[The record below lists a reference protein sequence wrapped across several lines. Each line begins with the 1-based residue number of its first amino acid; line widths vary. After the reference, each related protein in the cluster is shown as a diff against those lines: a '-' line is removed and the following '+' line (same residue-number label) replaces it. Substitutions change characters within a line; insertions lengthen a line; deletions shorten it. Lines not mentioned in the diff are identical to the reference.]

1 MKQNEIFITSI
12 KDFFTL
18 KMMKYSVAPFIA
30 TMVVIYALFFYF
42 AGSTVQQLHQ
52 ATLHVEQTQ
61 SNVIDGVENT
71 DSFVGDFKGSSVVE
85 FLMSHAV
92 TAWIMTFLFYTVGS
106 MLALVVSIFIAVIV
120 IAFLT
125 PFVLKELQ
133 KKHYS
138 DIEMKGHDNFFISIL
153 KVIKWFLI
161 MTAMLI
167 LFVPFY
173 FVPIL
178 NVIMFN
184 IPMYYFFHKMITY
197 DVSSNI
203 NTNEEYKKIM
213 FFSGNDMRIKTF
225 VLYLVSLIPFAI
237 LFGGIFYVIFM
248 GHAYFKE
255 TRELRLSDN
264 NSSI

>member
-1 MKQNEIFITSI
+1 MKENEIFIASV

-30 TMVVIYALFFYF
+30 TMVLIYALFFYF
-42 AGSTVQQLHQ
+42 AGSTIQQLHN

-71 DSFVGDFKGSSVVE
+71 DSYVADFQGSSVVE
-85 FLMSHAV
+85 FLMGHAI
-92 TAWIMTFLFYTVGS
+92 TAWIVTFLFYTIGS

-133 KKHYS
+133 RRHYA
-138 DIEMKGHDNFFISIL
+138 DVEMRGHDNIVISML
-153 KVIKWFLI
+153 KVLKWLL
-161 MTAMLI
+161 AMLVMLV
-167 LFVPFY
+167 LFIPFY

-184 IPMYYFFHKMITY
+184 IPMYYFFHKMLTY
-197 DVSSNI
+197 DVTSNI

-213 FFSGNDMRIKTF
+213 FFAGNDIRIKTF

-237 LFGGIFYVIFM
+237 LFGGIFYVIFI
-248 GHAYFKE
+248 GHAYFRE
-255 TRELRLSDN
+255 TRELRLSN
-264 NSSI
+264 NSI